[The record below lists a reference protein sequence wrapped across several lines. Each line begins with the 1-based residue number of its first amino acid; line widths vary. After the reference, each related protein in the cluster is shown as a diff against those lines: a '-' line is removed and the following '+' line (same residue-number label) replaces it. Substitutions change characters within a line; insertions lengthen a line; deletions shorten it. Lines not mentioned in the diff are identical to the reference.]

1 MATTNVIRV
10 GSVEIVSLSD
20 GTLEFDLCNFF
31 PTIPEDHWRQYAS
44 HLTDE
49 HKVRFNLGSYLIRSG
64 GRKILVD
71 TRLGPRPAHAPDVP
85 WGPLPHD
92 LQAHRGRPEGG
103 DMGGNNHLHRHHGRL
118 DPLAP

>member
-64 GRKILVD
+64 GRTIPLHP
-71 TRLGPRPAHAPDVP
+71 RLRPRPPHPPSAPGGPPPHA
-85 WGPLPHD
+85 LH
-92 LQAHRGRPEGG
+92 AHRGR
-103 DMGGNNHLHRHHGRL
+103 
-118 DPLAP
+118 